1 MPVVSAVGPIVALAA
16 TGVGRGGGMGR
27 GDGETGARLA
37 KRSVVWRSVVWRGVV
52 WRGVAWRGV
61 ALKRARLEIRLRA
74 TMPCT
79 PRMTHGGRWFWGG
92 WLAPRAGLA
101 AGNEQGSAWIFA
113 SARND
118 AMHPEERLRWVWR
131 LGPGGLLGGW
141 PGSVGT
147 AGARVDSRLR
157 ATMPCTP
164 RIGRGGVWRL
174 GPGGLLGSGW
184 PRSVG
189 TAGGRVDFAS
199 ARNDAMHPEDRLRRR
214 VASGGA
220 WLAGQR
226 AAPVAG
232 GGRGARGF
240 SRLRATM
247 PCTPRIGRGG
257 GAWGGWLAGRMAPV
271 SGDGRGGAWISRLRA
286 TMPCTPR
293 IGCGAAWRLGAG
305 GLLGSSWPLS
315 PAAGGGAR
323 GIRDCPG
330 ITARCSHRRAIC
342 HGLGRRAVHDVS
354 VGSTARRGWPACA
367 GHDDSGAPTAL
378 PDSVIPGH
386 SLSVC
391 AQRCH
396 APRGSV
402 GVADR
407 SGHEWPARGPAMRVR
422 GGVRRFAPLCVQD
435 PMHQGVVMRGLR

>member
-1 MPVVSAVGPIVALAA
+1 MAA
-16 TGVGRGGGMGR
+16 GGF
-27 GDGETGARLA
+27 GA
-37 KRSVVWRSVVWRGVV
+37 
-52 WRGVAWRGV
+52 
-61 ALKRARLEIRLRA
+61 
-74 TMPCT
+74 
-79 PRMTHGGRWFWGG
+79 GG
-92 WLAPRAGLA
+92 WHRGRAL
-101 AGNEQGSAWIFA
+101 
-113 SARND
+113 
-118 AMHPEERLRWVWR
+118 P
-131 LGPGGLLGGW
+131 LG
-141 PGSVGT
+141 T
-147 AGARVDSRLR
+147 SR
-157 ATMPCTP
+157 A
-164 RIGRGGVWRL
+164 V
-174 GPGGLLGSGW
+174 
-184 PRSVG
+184 
-189 TAGGRVDFAS
+189 
-199 ARNDAMHPEDRLRRR
+199 
-214 VASGGA
+214 
-220 WLAGQR
+220 
-226 AAPVAG
+226 
-232 GGRGARGF
+232 RGF